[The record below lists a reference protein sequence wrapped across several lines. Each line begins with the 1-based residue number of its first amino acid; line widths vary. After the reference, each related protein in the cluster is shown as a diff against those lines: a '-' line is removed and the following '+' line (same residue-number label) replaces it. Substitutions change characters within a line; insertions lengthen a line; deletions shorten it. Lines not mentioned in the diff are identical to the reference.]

1 MLNKG
6 LHQYRFKTDI
16 AERIFA
22 EEWEKKNTSEY
33 FSDSKPFLN
42 GRGTLDYLLAEDNN
56 DPRGEV
62 SDRDRE
68 VAATVIQWLGSNVGM
83 SFLNEVK
90 EKLKKELKEEERVRR
105 LSKEDK
111 EIMDKLIKKGW

>member
-6 LHQYRFKTDI
+6 LHQYRFKTDT

-33 FSDSKPFLN
+33 FSNGKPFLN
-42 GRGTLDYLLAEDNN
+42 GRGTLDYLLADDNN
-56 DPRGEV
+56 NPCGEV

-68 VAATVIQWLGSNVGM
+68 VAATVIQWLGSNVRM
-83 SFLNEVK
+83 SFLNSAK
-90 EKLKKELKEEERVRR
+90 ERLEKELKEQERARR

-111 EIMDKLIKKGW
+111 EIMEKLIKKGW